1 MQTEKGNIDSQ
12 KRNTAGTG
20 DLLAFPFLGLLI
32 SSLLC
37 LVLKFGSKR
46 TLIMQ
51 YQRIVSEST
60 ANGRVNMSA
69 IVTIS
74 MLSLSFVLGS
84 VITTVRVLHTMIFY
98 ILINY
103 RCIRE
108 QMYWAQGLR
117 IVMAFPMNFTF
128 SIQFAPYFS

>member
-46 TLIMQ
+46 TLIVQ

-60 ANGRVNMSA
+60 ANGRINLSSIVA
-69 IVTIS
+69 IST
-74 MLSLSFVLGS
+74 LSLSVVWVS
-84 VITTVRVLHTMIFY
+84 VITTVRVLHTMIFH

-108 QMYWAQGLR
+108 QMYWAQG
-117 IVMAFPMNFTF
+117 
-128 SIQFAPYFS
+128 